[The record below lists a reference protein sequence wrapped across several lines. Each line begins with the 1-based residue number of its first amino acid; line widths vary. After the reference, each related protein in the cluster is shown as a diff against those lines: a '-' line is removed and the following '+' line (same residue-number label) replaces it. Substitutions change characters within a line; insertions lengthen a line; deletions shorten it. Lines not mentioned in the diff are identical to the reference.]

1 MDDHRWERLEKQL
14 RSMKSDQ
21 EEMLTHMRVGQES
34 MMKRMEEISVEIK
47 IHS

>member
-21 EEMLTHMRVGQES
+21 EEMLTYMCVGQES
-34 MMKRMEEISVEIK
+34 MMKQINGGDIY
-47 IHS
+47 

>member
-1 MDDHRWERLEKQL
+1 
-14 RSMKSDQ
+14 MKSDQ